1 MKTTKNA
8 PTYAMNLDEEGRLI
22 MLTPEELRLYNIDQ
36 KLALTRK
43 NNGESPTH
51 WLENVGSSNPI
62 YNMGLTSVDSR
73 LQCDHFTFP
82 RKLDNVKMILTE
94 KGNLPILHSVP
105 CDEYGIASHD
115 WITASFDASTL
126 GEEYS
131 SIHPD
136 EVESALTHAIENVLD
151 HHLYEIFGFG
161 LEKKREKGMH
171 NYKYAYELQDMMGMV
186 LYGHR

>member
-62 YNMGLTSVDSR
+62 YNMRVTID
-73 LQCDHFTFP
+73 
-82 RKLDNVKMILTE
+82 KI
-94 KGNLPILHSVP
+94 
-105 CDEYGIASHD
+105 
-115 WITASFDASTL
+115 
-126 GEEYS
+126 
-131 SIHPD
+131 
-136 EVESALTHAIENVLD
+136 
-151 HHLYEIFGFG
+151 
-161 LEKKREKGMH
+161 
-171 NYKYAYELQDMMGMV
+171 
-186 LYGHR
+186 